1 MNYVRSH
8 DFLNG
13 RTYHTGV
20 SQVQGDE
27 SGDYSLASKKQ
38 VVLFVQ
44 EWSRTVGDAFWEDDD
59 VHVFLEVNVNFRICS

>member
-1 MNYVRSH
+1 MSRGL
-8 DFLNG
+8 LNDH
-13 RTYHTGV
+13 TYHTGV
-20 SQVQGDE
+20 SQGQGDE

-59 VHVFLEVNVNFRICS
+59 VHVFLEVNANFRI